1 MQTIG
6 NVWLWGGFAAV
17 VVIALLVDLVLM
29 RHGGPHKVTFKEA
42 LWWSIGWV
50 ALALLFNA
58 GLWYY
63 LNETAGQVV
72 ANKVGLEFLTGYL
85 VEKALAVDNIFVF
98 LMIMSYFAVP
108 EEQRQKVLIIG
119 ILGAIVL
126 RTIMIFAGSVLISQF
141 HWLLYVFGAFLLFTG
156 WKMWFAAGQEP
167 DLETNP
173 ALRWMRKH
181 LRLLP
186 DYAGNALSVKRDGV
200 RWFTPLFAVLILIA
214 VTDVIFAVD
223 SIPAIFAITTDPF
236 IVLTSNVFAVLGLRA
251 MFFLLA
257 GMADRFHLL
266 PYGLALVLGFI
277 GIKMMI
283 IDLFKIPT
291 PVSLGVVAVIIAAT
305 VVLSLKYPPK
315 EGGPGLSLSR
325 WMTRPVGLSR
335 RPFPLSRCGG
345 LGFTPTTAI
354 AEVWTTTRPC
364 PLATCRPPAMT
375 ARASCGRSMPAW
387 PPCWCWWPCSP
398 CRARSTGAPGR

>member
-6 NVWLWGGFAAV
+6 NLWLWGGFAAV
-17 VVIALLVDLVLM
+17 VIIALLVDLVLM

-63 LNETAGQVV
+63 LSETAGQAM

-126 RTIMIFAGSVLISQF
+126 RTIMIFAGSVLITKF

-167 DLETNP
+167 DLEANP

-186 DYAGNALSVKRDGV
+186 DYQGNAMSVMRDGV

-291 PVSLGVVAVIIAAT
+291 PISLGVVALIIAVT
-305 VVLSLKYPPK
+305 VVLSVK
-315 EGGPGLSLSR
+315 
-325 WMTRPVGLSR
+325 
-335 RPFPLSRCGG
+335 FPAKDSHS
-345 LGFTPTTAI
+345 A
-354 AEVWTTTRPC
+354 
-364 PLATCRPPAMT
+364 
-375 ARASCGRSMPAW
+375 
-387 PPCWCWWPCSP
+387 
-398 CRARSTGAPGR
+398 